1 MKKQQIAL
9 AISAA
14 ILGIAVQAQVQAAG
28 FQLAESSATGLG
40 RAFAGEGA
48 SAENAS
54 VQARNPAMLSYL
66 EGRQMSV
73 GAIYVMPSVNTP
85 GDVTIASPLLPQAVT
100 LNADVNDVA
109 NNAVVPNFYYSS
121 QLNDRWTWGLAV
133 NSNYGLS
140 TELDTT
146 AAAAIFGNKTSV
158 TTVELNPNIAYRIDQ
173 HFTVGGGLRLVYG
186 EGEIGASVPGWI
198 DAVRAV
204 PGLPSSV
211 TAALPPA
218 GTELKYLKG
227 DDYGYGWQAGASW
240 QITPE
245 HRIALSYHSKVDLDL
260 DGHTSGLIYTGGS
273 SKVEGYLPLEL
284 PAFAELS
291 SFHQLTDNW
300 SMQASVNWTDW
311 SVFDQLVAYFPGE
324 QKPLG
329 DISSDLV
336 KDEHFKDNWR
346 FALGTMYRL
355 NDTWLLRAG
364 VALDKTAV
372 SDEHR
377 TITIP
382 DSDRHWVSVGVGY
395 APTKSINVDLG
406 ISYLRTH
413 GSAPINETMNMLNLA
428 QVTYNGESTGHV
440 WLAGLQVSY
449 KI

>member
-1 MKKQQIAL
+1 MKKQKITL
-9 AISAA
+9 AISIA
-14 ILGIAVQAQVQAAG
+14 ILGIAAQTQVQAAG

-73 GAIYVMPSVNTP
+73 GAVYVMPSVSTP
-85 GDVTIASPLLPQAVT
+85 GTLTIDSALLPQSISM
-100 LNADVNDVA
+100 NADVDDVA
-109 NNAVVPNFYYSS
+109 NNALVPNFYYSS
-121 QLNDRWTWGLAV
+121 QLNDRWTWGLAI

-140 TELDTT
+140 TELDST

-158 TTVELNPNIAYRIDQ
+158 TTVEVNPNIAYRIDQ
-173 HFTVGGGLRLVYG
+173 RFTVGGGLRYVYG
-186 EGEIGASVPGWI
+186 KGEIGASTPGWI
-198 DAVRAV
+198 SAVGAYV
-204 PGLPSSV
+204 PSLASS
-211 TAALPPA
+211 LPPA

-227 DDYGYGWQAGASW
+227 DDYGYGYQVGASW
-240 QITPE
+240 QIDPNN
-245 HRIALSYHSKVDLDL
+245 RIGVSYHSKVDLTL
-260 DGHTSGLIYTGGS
+260 SGHASGLLYTGGS
-273 SKVEGYLPLEL
+273 SQVDGYLPLEL

-311 SVFDQLVAYFPGE
+311 SVFDELVAYFPGE

-329 DISSDLV
+329 NITSDVV
-336 KDEHFKDNWR
+336 KEEHFKDNWR
-346 FALGTMYRL
+346 FALGTMYHI
-355 NDTWLLRAG
+355 NESWLLRAG

-372 SDEHR
+372 SDENR

-395 APTKSINVDLG
+395 AATKNLNIDLG
-406 ISYLRTH
+406 VSYLRTH
-413 GSAPINETMNMLNLA
+413 GSAPINETQNMLGLA
-428 QVTYNGESTGHV
+428 QVTFDGESTGHV